1 MFVVILH
8 KAVKLQNCNI
18 CYLEITN
25 SLVELSKLLLN
36 CGERFEM
43 RG

>member
-18 CYLEITN
+18 CYLEITH
-25 SLVELSKLLLN
+25 SLADLSKLVLN
-36 CGERFEM
+36 CGDTIEM